1 MKTITLQIGN
11 SDDKL
16 SQREWSIFCKLID
29 KQVQSQAFAVHF
41 SGYSMP
47 DAPWQ
52 NACWV
57 FEMEEDIIEHFQR
70 DIRIT
75 RQIYRQD
82 SVAWIEGQALFV

>member
-16 SQREWSIFCKLID
+16 TQREWSKFSKLVD
-29 KQVQSQAFAVHF
+29 KQVQSKAAAVHF
-41 SGYSMP
+41 SGCSMP

-57 FEMEEDIIEHFQR
+57 FEMDKDFVADLKAELSQ
-70 DIRIT
+70 IRANY
-75 RQIYRQD
+75 QQD
-82 SVAWIEGQALFV
+82 SVAWTEGQTAFV